1 MLCDYC
7 SLLCKTIKIEYT
19 EPVPTVIWVMYPVCI
34 GFRCCCHIICVNS
47 SGFGT
52 DNVHQ
57 NRWLM
62 IVYAFILFGDGSFFI
77 LTLTK
82 EWNINGEK
90 VVFGVEKM

>member
-1 MLCDYC
+1 M
-7 SLLCKTIKIEYT
+7 
-19 EPVPTVIWVMYPVCI
+19 
-34 GFRCCCHIICVNS
+34 NS

-77 LTLTK
+77 LTLLRK
-82 EWNINGEK
+82 AAKWSANIHLTLFKKGK
-90 VVFGVEKM
+90 

>member
-1 MLCDYC
+1 
-7 SLLCKTIKIEYT
+7 
-19 EPVPTVIWVMYPVCI
+19 
-34 GFRCCCHIICVNS
+34 
-47 SGFGT
+47 
-52 DNVHQ
+52 
-57 NRWLM
+57 M